1 MTAEKPAGLASNISA
16 IGAAV
21 ADPER
26 GKPVFRASGS
36 GVEGVRSEIRIGRHT
51 MVADE
56 GPALGGAGEGPNPVE
71 YALAALLSCQ
81 VVTYRVWAA
90 KLGVPLDAV
99 VVDVEGDFDV
109 RGFLGFD
116 DAVRPGFGDVR
127 VRVTLCGPADPQ
139 RYRALAD
146 AVDAHCPV
154 LDLFRNATPV
164 TTELVTGPPGVPTT
178 TPTARMDT

>member
-1 MTAEKPAGLASNISA
+1 MSNLTTSIA
-16 IGAAV
+16 TIGAAV
-21 ADPER
+21 ADPQR
-26 GKPVFRASGS
+26 GKPVFRAHGTA
-36 GVEGVRSEIRIGRHT
+36 GPGLRAEIRIGGHT

-56 GPALGGAGEGPNPVE
+56 GPALGGAQAGPNPVE

-81 VVTYRVWAA
+81 VITYRVWAA
-90 KLGVPLDAV
+90 KLGVPLDGIT
-99 VVDVEGDFDV
+99 VDVEGDLDV

-127 VRVTLCGPADPQ
+127 VRVTLDGPADPQ
-139 RYRALAD
+139 RYRDLAA

-164 TTELVTGPPGVPTT
+164 TTEVVTS
-178 TPTARMDT
+178 

>member
-1 MTAEKPAGLASNISA
+1 MGAMTDLASHITA

-21 ADPER
+21 VDPQR
-26 GKPVFRASGS
+26 GKPVFRADGT
-36 GVEGVRSEIRIGRHT
+36 GGPGLRAEIRIGGHT
-51 MVADE
+51 LVADE
-56 GPALGGAGEGPNPVE
+56 GPALGGAHAGPNPVE

-90 KLGVPLDAV
+90 KLGVPLDGITLD
-99 VVDVEGDFDV
+99 VDGDLDV

-127 VRVTLCGPADPQ
+127 VRVTLDGPADPQ
-139 RYRALAD
+139 RYRELAA

-154 LDLFRNATPV
+154 LDLFRNTTPV
-164 TTELVTGPPGVPTT
+164 TIELVTG
-178 TPTARMDT
+178 

>member
-1 MTAEKPAGLASNISA
+1 MNDLRTSIAA

-21 ADPER
+21 ADPQR
-26 GKPVFRASGS
+26 GKPVFRAATTSGP
-36 GVEGVRSEIRIGRHT
+36 GLRAEIRIGGHT

-56 GPALGGAGEGPNPVE
+56 GPALGGAQAGPNPVE

-81 VVTYRVWAA
+81 VITYRVWAA
-90 KLGVPLDAV
+90 KLGVPLDGV
-99 VVDVEGDFDV
+99 TLDVEGDLDV

-127 VRVTLCGPADPQ
+127 VRVTLDGPADPQ
-139 RYRALAD
+139 RYRELAA

-154 LDLFRNATPV
+154 LDVFRNATPV
-164 TTELVTGPPGVPTT
+164 TIELA
-178 TPTARMDT
+178 TP